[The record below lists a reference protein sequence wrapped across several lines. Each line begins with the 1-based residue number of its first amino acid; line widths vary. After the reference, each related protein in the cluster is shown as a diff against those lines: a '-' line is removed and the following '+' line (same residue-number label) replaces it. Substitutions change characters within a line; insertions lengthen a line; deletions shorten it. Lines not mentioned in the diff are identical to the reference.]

1 MLPLFYG
8 LRRASTQS
16 ITVSTVFKILKHV
29 SYQFWDMYCLLK
41 VDVYVKK
48 KEVPQRGGAAV
59 LNTQRLQTGGL
70 SARQATYSQIRQ
82 KKEDS

>member
-48 KEVPQRGGAAV
+48 KEVPQRGG
-59 LNTQRLQTGGL
+59 GGG
-70 SARQATYSQIRQ
+70 RNKYSTVTKGRT
-82 KKEDS
+82 